1 MKFPQI
7 FFDLLNGMYMRG
19 VLKGTS
25 VGTNGNS
32 YTLEACDY
40 LCGLFVT
47 KLNIYTLIYTLY
59 NEYTFRRKLQNT
71 YQKYAINTK
80 TILHTTNGSERTITG
95 VRHLQTADYI

>member
-47 KLNIYTLIYTLY
+47 KLDIYTL
-59 NEYTFRRKLQNT
+59 
-71 YQKYAINTK
+71 
-80 TILHTTNGSERTITG
+80 
-95 VRHLQTADYI
+95 